1 MIVKIFNGDIL
12 NIKDQNINNICQL
25 KIILSKILKRREN
38 DINILTNGNLLNDN
52 YNFNINYTHY
62 DVVLND
68 SFHGS
73 KVSFITI

>member
-1 MIVKIFNGDIL
+1 MIVKILNGDIL
-12 NIKDQNINNICQL
+12 DIKDQNINNICQL

-38 DINILTNGNLLNDN
+38 DIDILTNGNILSDN
-52 YNFNINYTHY
+52 YNFNKSYTHY

-73 KVSFITI
+73 KVSYITI